1 MRKWLFIFLIFI
13 SEISMAKDY
22 RVSLKIENLPED
34 ARPILLRMY
43 NGNMYVVDSIGIVEQ
58 GKVQF
63 EVPDSIP
70 AGMLRCVLGMSAYT
84 RFGGGQPVH
93 IDFIFNNEEIDMEL
107 DFQNPVESVKV
118 ISSEENRIY
127 LEFLKSEALFYSKL
141 GLLEQVVLNY
151 PDKDEFYQ
159 KALEYYRK
167 FQVQRNRVIDKTFSV
182 YPKTLAGRIIR
193 NQKVPIVDG
202 GIPLERR
209 DSLFKADFLKLVDF
223 SDTVLLYTSVY
234 TDKVF
239 QYLQMFISRNAMHHE
254 NEENCIRALDN
265 MVPFLD
271 VNPVIQQHLLQF
283 LITGFESMQ
292 MEEVLA
298 YISSNYLQQ
307 CGGSGDVIKRRLEG
321 YRKMSIGQQVPDF
334 TVYDIKGNPVNL
346 YSDMS
351 PYKLIL
357 FWHTQCGHCRMLM
370 EQLPKL
376 AAEGVFSNRQIK
388 IIGIS
393 IDEVQ
398 EDWLEFSQG
407 YALDWS
413 NTYTVGSFDSEIAV
427 NYNLYATPTMFLV
440 DAEHCIVAK
449 PMTVEEL
456 LQDIQKLDV
465 K

>member
-13 SEISMAKDY
+13 SGISVAKDY
-22 RVSLKIENLPED
+22 RVFLKVENLPED

-43 NGNMYVVDSIGIVEQ
+43 NGNMYVVDSTAVIEQ
-58 GKVQF
+58 GTVQF
-63 EVPDSIP
+63 EVPDGVP
-70 AGMLRCVLGMSAYT
+70 VGMLRCILGMSDYT
-84 RFGGGQPVH
+84 RFGGGQSVH
-93 IDFIFNNEEIDMEL
+93 IDFIFNNEEIDMKL
-107 DFQNPVESVKV
+107 DFQNPIESVEV
-118 ISSEENRIY
+118 VSSDENRIY
-127 LEFLKSEALFYSKL
+127 FEFLKSEALFYRKL
-141 GLLEQVVLNY
+141 GLLEQVVLSY

-167 FQVQRNRVIDKTFSV
+167 FQVQRNRLIDKTFSTN
-182 YPKTLAGRIIR
+182 PKTLAGRIIK
-193 NQKVPIVDG
+193 NQKVPIADG

-223 SDTVLLYTSVY
+223 NDTVLLYTNVY

-254 NEENCIRALDN
+254 NEANCIRALDII
-265 MVPFLD
+265 VPFLD

-298 YISSNYLQQ
+298 HISSNYLQQ
-307 CGGSGDVIKRRLEG
+307 CGGSGDIIKRRLEG
-321 YRKMSIGQQVPDF
+321 YRKMSIGQQVSDF
-334 TVYDIKGNPVNL
+334 TVYDTEGNPVNL

-376 AAEGVFSNRQIK
+376 AAEGVFSNCQIK
-388 IIGIS
+388 IIGVS
-393 IDEVQ
+393 IDEVKENWQ
-398 EDWLEFSQG
+398 EFSNG
-407 YALDWS
+407 YVLDWI
-413 NTYTVGSFDSEIAV
+413 NAYVEGSFDSEIASD
-427 NYNLYATPTMFLV
+427 YNLYATPTMFLV
-440 DAEHCIVAK
+440 DTEHRIVAK

-456 LQDIQKLDV
+456 LQNIQKLDV